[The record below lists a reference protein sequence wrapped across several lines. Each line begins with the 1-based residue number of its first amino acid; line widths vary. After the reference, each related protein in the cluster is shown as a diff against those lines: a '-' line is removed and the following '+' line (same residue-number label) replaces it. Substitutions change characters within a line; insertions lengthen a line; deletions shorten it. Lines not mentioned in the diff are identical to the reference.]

1 MNVFA
6 KVVLSWIMDILET
19 VVIALAFGMITYL
32 FIFQP
37 HEVIGSSMDGN
48 AKIHEGQFILTDKL
62 TYRFFKPERGT
73 VIVFKYPLDTKY
85 DYIKRIIGLPGEA
98 IMIKDSKVHIY
109 DDQNPN
115 GYVLDESKYLAKTVN
130 TEGRTFLKEGEIVQ
144 IPANNYVVLG
154 DNREDSSDSRTWGFV
169 PKEDI
174 IGRSLLRY
182 WPPEEIGVLQTPKYD
197 R

>member
-1 MNVFA
+1 
-6 KVVLSWIMDILET
+6 MDILET